1 VMMEDPDVGH
11 DPPFV
16 HWTIYDLPPDVTE
29 LREGVPGQPRLL
41 LPDGA
46 LQGRNDRGSIGYFGM
61 RPPKGDPAHHYHV
74 QVFALDTKLGLPH
87 GASRT
92 QLLDAMSGHVLGKG
106 ELVGTYKRS

>member
-1 VMMEDPDVGH
+1 MRRTGSPRPSSTRTAARSRAPRPAFRTGTRSYVVMMEDPDVGH

-46 LQGRNDRGSIGYFGM
+46 LQGRNDRGSTGYFGM

-74 QVFALDTKLGLPH
+74 QVFALD
-87 GASRT
+87 
-92 QLLDAMSGHVLGKG
+92 
-106 ELVGTYKRS
+106 